1 MLVALDRHL
10 KQRDSKMPIAKDRE
24 LVKCKQ
30 EHFAKKAT
38 ENDQMQQ
45 KHLPFKTRPKEM
57 QNIKQWPVLSCHY
70 WKYPKCGTVRHNARN
85 MGARGEYLRSPQ

>member
-1 MLVALDRHL
+1 MSFAILCRNSQKRWLRLLDYGPDSLRVMLVALDRHL

-70 WKYPKCGTVRHNARN
+70 
-85 MGARGEYLRSPQ
+85 